1 MECYQCIDRTIK
13 SNDPEINS
21 DIHTN
26 LYVKKKKHTSIIND
40 KEMVIQSNGV
50 RKKWVGSWG
59 EISI

>member
-1 MECYQCIDRTIK
+1 MW
-13 SNDPEINS
+13 
-21 DIHTN
+21 
-26 LYVKKKKHTSIIND
+26 KKKKHTSVIND